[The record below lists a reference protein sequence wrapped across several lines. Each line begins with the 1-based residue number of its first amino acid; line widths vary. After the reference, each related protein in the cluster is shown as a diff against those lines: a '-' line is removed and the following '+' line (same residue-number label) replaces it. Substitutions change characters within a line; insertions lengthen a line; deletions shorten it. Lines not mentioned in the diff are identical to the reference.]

1 MPFPL
6 LLLALNSNMR
16 RMGGGPAQASASG
29 SYRNLQALAASG
41 ILDGDGLEA
50 GGPLRAVGDGRG
62 GGFPGGMGARGSR
75 GSMDSLE
82 ASKKSSR

>member
-1 MPFPL
+1 
-6 LLLALNSNMR
+6 MR

-50 GGPLRAVGDGRG
+50 GGPLRAPVGGGRG

-82 ASKKSSR
+82 ASRKCSR

>member
-1 MPFPL
+1 
-6 LLLALNSNMR
+6 MR

-62 GGFPGGMGARGSR
+62 GGFPGGMGSRGSR

-82 ASKKSSR
+82 ASRKSSRCVWLEQRERGD